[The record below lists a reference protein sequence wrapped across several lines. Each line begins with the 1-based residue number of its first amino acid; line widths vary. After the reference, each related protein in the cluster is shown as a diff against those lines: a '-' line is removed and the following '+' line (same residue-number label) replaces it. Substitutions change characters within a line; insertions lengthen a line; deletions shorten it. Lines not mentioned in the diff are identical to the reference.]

1 MEYRYTST
9 LSLTS
14 ALYGAG
20 GQRYAP
26 AALLP
31 EVTRYPMNTRLGGP
45 QGRSGQARKISPTPR
60 IRFPVRSTRSQSLY
74 RLCCLGPQTCPC
86 ASHKAYTGLTLAVH
100 GGERSV
106 SCPGRFDSQG
116 KAPPRIHETE
126 DWTDSRA
133 CLRVSDKKRNLLF
146 LPELGPQIV

>member
-45 QGRSGQARKISPTPR
+45 QGRSGQARKISPPHPG
-60 IRFPVRSTRSQSLY
+60 FDS
-74 RLCCLGPQTCPC
+74 
-86 ASHKAYTGLTLAVH
+86 
-100 GGERSV
+100 RSV
-106 SCPGRFDSQG
+106 QPVASRY
-116 KAPPRIHETE
+116 
-126 DWTDSRA
+126 TDYA
-133 CLRVSDKKRNLLF
+133 VSAHKLVPVQAIRHTR
-146 LPELGPQIV
+146 G